1 MLFSLILTEFLN
13 IFFFLLSLQ
22 NYVNGLRFIL
32 TVLGGTI
39 AVMGSKTIGYPSAG
53 ALGCVTVA
61 FIAGIGWKRQEKKL
75 TPKQLEAYETVSF
88 SFFLYLF
95 SEVIQFECFF
105 MFLQFFPF
113 FCLFIC
119 ANSGQTS

>member
-1 MLFSLILTEFLN
+1 MILIYFFSSLFL
-13 IFFFLLSLQ
+13 LQ

-75 TPKQLEAYETVSF
+75 TPKQLQAYETVSLSS
-88 SFFLYLF
+88 SFYLF
-95 SEVIQFECFF
+95 SEVLQFECIF
-105 MFLQFFPF
+105 MFLVFFF
-113 FCLFIC
+113 
-119 ANSGQTS
+119 